1 MLKHIAVGVVAWG
14 VLAVGGVEAQQGPA
28 AGTVRLVVA
37 PEGNEARYRV
47 KEQLAGF
54 ELPNDAVGKT
64 AAVTGAVVFDE
75 KGGVVA
81 SESEFVIDLTTL
93 QSDQSRRDNFLRRNT
108 LSTAEHPKAVFV
120 PTAVQGLKFP
130 LPASGEAK
138 FQLLGNL
145 TLRGVTRPVTWDV
158 TARFANGAVTG
169 GAQTRFT
176 FAEFEIA
183 KPRLARVLSVDDDIR
198 LEYDFRLVP
207 QPRTD

>member
-1 MLKHIAVGVVAWG
+1 MVKHIVVAAAWG
-14 VLAVGGVEAQQGPA
+14 VLALGGVEVAAQGPA
-28 AGTVRLVVA
+28 AATVRLVVA

-54 ELPNDAVGKT
+54 ELSNDAVGKT
-64 AAVTGAVVFDE
+64 TAVTGAVVFDE
-75 KGGVVA
+75 KGGIVA
-81 SESEFVIDLTTL
+81 AESMFEIDLTTL

-108 LSTAEHPKAVFV
+108 LATAEHPKAVFV

-130 LPASGEAK
+130 LPGNGEAK
-138 FQLLGNL
+138 FQLQGNL

-158 TARFANGAVTG
+158 TARFENGAVTG
-169 GAQTRFT
+169 AALTRFT
-176 FAEFEIA
+176 FAQFEIA

-207 QPRTD
+207 QPR